1 MSFCDRDPDRQ
12 AKGKRTAI
20 PPRST
25 AREQG
30 MTATAKA
37 KAKFSS
43 RNLNAVYKAPPSKT
57 LEHAGEC
64 VSVAV
69 RSAAIDKCCRSEPWN
84 QSHDSAAVSGHSR
97 RTRACHTARCR
108 CADAN

>member
-1 MSFCDRDPDRQ
+1 MRFLCLPVFLRTECKTRQ

-20 PPRST
+20 RPRST

-30 MTATAKA
+30 MTATVKA

-57 LEHAGEC
+57 LEHAGESL
-64 VSVAV
+64 SVAAAA
-69 RSAAIDKCCRSEPWN
+69 SAKGP
-84 QSHDSAAVSGHSR
+84 
-97 RTRACHTARCR
+97 
-108 CADAN
+108 